1 MLSRDSRHVFFG
13 SMHIDTLGAIVS
25 MLHLAQIR
33 RVIEENYV
41 PLLDLEGAHQDHHQL
56 SRGVAALAITDRTGL
71 PVGMAA
77 TSVTDHSKDCG
88 IDSVAYA
95 ADRSTLVL
103 VQSKWSETGSGLALG
118 DVLKFLEGVRALVNN
133 RWGGFDGP
141 ILQRRN
147 EIMDILSQPGTKLEL
162 VLATTSTAHLDG
174 PQVDALAG
182 FCSSM
187 NDATDIATWLYLDQQ
202 RLYAHIASEK
212 NSHIDLAVNLRNWGV
227 HQEGSAVA
235 YYGTASAQEV
245 VEWYKSHG
253 SLLFS
258 RNIRGALHGTE
269 VNDQIAQT
277 AIEDPSRFWFFNN
290 GITVVAESFKQAPHV
305 NQKSGAFSFR
315 RASVVNGAQTVSS
328 LAHAAATAPE
338 LLETADVFIR
348 FVTLDDPDGEF
359 GRLVTR
365 RTNTQN
371 QVGGREFVALDP
383 EQERLR
389 MEFAVSGYRYTYRSG
404 EAITDPTK
412 GCDLTDATVALA
424 CAFGL
429 RETVIAKREIGQL
442 WEDIQAAPYKS
453 LFNSS
458 TTGAQVWAAVLTM
471 RDVEEDLRALR
482 EAEFDGRDWL
492 VSVHGNRLALWAVIQ
507 HLGVDRLRRASDFRA
522 PFDRDLVREVTEKV
536 GRLIVSVVGEH
547 YADSYPQPLFRN
559 QAKTR
564 YVGEQVLEVL

>member
-1 MLSRDSRHVFFG
+1 MSELHV
-13 SMHIDTLGAIVS
+13 
-25 MLHLAQIR
+25 AQIR
-33 RVIEENYV
+33 RVLEENYL
-41 PLLDLEGAHQDHHQL
+41 PLLDLTGASQDHHKL
-56 SRGVAALAITDRTGL
+56 SRGVAALAVADRTAL

-77 TSVTDHSKDCG
+77 NSVTDHSKDCG

-103 VQSKWSETGSGLALG
+103 VQSKWTDAGNGLALG

-133 RWGGFDGP
+133 RWEHFGGP
-141 ILQRRN
+141 IVQRRN

-162 VLATTSTAHLDG
+162 VLATTSTAHLAA
-174 PQVDALAG
+174 PQIDAMAA
-182 FCSSM
+182 FCDSM

-202 RLYAHIASEK
+202 RLYAHIASDK
-212 NSHIDLAVNLRNWGV
+212 NSRIDLTVNLRNWGV
-227 HQEGSAVA
+227 HQEGSSVA

-245 VEWYKSHG
+245 VGWYKDYG
-253 SLLFS
+253 AMLFS

-269 VNDQIAQT
+269 VNEQISQT
-277 AIEDPSRFWFFNN
+277 AAEDPSRFWFFNN

-305 NQKSGAFSFR
+305 NQKSGSFSFR

-328 LAHAAATAPE
+328 LTHAASAAPE
-338 LLETADVFIR
+338 LLETADVFVR

-389 MEFAVSGYRYTYRSG
+389 MEFSVSGYRYAYRSG
-404 EAITDPTK
+404 ETVADPSK
-412 GCDLTDATVALA
+412 GCDLAEATVALA

-429 RETVIAKREIGQL
+429 REAVLAKREIGQL
-442 WEDIQAAPYKS
+442 WEDIQAPPYKS
-453 LFNSS
+453 LFNAS
-458 TTGAQVWAAVLTM
+458 TTGAQVWAAVLVM
-471 RDVEEDLRALR
+471 RSVDEDLRNLR
-482 EAEFDGRDWL
+482 ELEFDGRDWL

-507 HLGVDRLRRASDFRA
+507 HLGVDKLIGATEFSA
-522 PFDRDLVREVTEKV
+522 PFDRTLLRETAEQA
-536 GRLIVSVVGEH
+536 GRLIVSTVSQN

-559 QAKTR
+559 LTKTR
-564 YVGEQVLEVL
+564 DVGERVLGAL